1 MIPLPVGDDGHTM
14 PEGDTVWLAGR
25 RLHDALAG
33 RPLTRSDFRVPQL
46 ATVDLSGRTVTEVV
60 SRGKH
65 LLTRVDDDLTLHT
78 HFRMDGSWHLYR
90 PGDRWRGGPE
100 WQVRVLLE
108 NAGWQAVG
116 YRLPVVELLPRDRE
130 ADGGRA
136 PRAGRPRP
144 GLGPRRGGAPAGRR
158 PGPARSARRCSTSAT
173 WPGSATSTRPSRSSC
188 TASPRGPRWATCRT
202 CPGWSTGR
210 PGCSRRTRDRSAQV
224 TTGDPRRGRGHWV
237 FERAGRPCLRCGTPV
252 ASAEQGR
259 APYQRISYWCPT
271 CQRGPA
277 PEPAGPVRR
286 GDRPAGRTRYRP

>member
-1 MIPLPVGDDGHTM
+1 M

-33 RPLTRSDFRVPQL
+33 QPLTRSDFRVPQL

-65 LLTRVDDDLTLHT
+65 LLTRIGDDLTLHT

-116 YRLPVVELLPRDRE
+116 YRLPVVELFPRDRE
-130 ADGGRA
+130 REAVGH
-136 PRAGRPRP
+136 
-144 GLGPRRGGAPAGRR
+144 LGPDVLGPDWDVAEAVRRLAGDPDREVGEALLDQRNLAGIGNLYKSESLFLDGITPWTRVGAVPDLPRLVDRA
-158 PGPARSARRCSTSAT
+158 ARLLEANKQTVS
-173 WPGSATSTRPSRSSC
+173 
-188 TASPRGPRWATCRT
+188 
-202 CPGWSTGR
+202 
-210 PGCSRRTRDRSAQV
+210 QV
-224 TTGDPRRGRGHWV
+224 TTGDLRRGRQHWV
-237 FERAGRPCLRCGTPV
+237 FERSGRPCLRCGTPV

-277 PEPAGPVRR
+277 PAPVVAVRPA
-286 GDRPAGRTRYRP
+286 DRPAGRSRHRP